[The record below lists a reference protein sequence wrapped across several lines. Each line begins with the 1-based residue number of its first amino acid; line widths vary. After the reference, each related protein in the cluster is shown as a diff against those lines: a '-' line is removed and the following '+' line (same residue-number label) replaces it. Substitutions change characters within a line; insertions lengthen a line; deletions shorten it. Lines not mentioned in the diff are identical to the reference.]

1 MLDVSNAKGDQ
12 NNFKLLSYPTDPIA
26 ALPGPNQR
34 VGLKKKKAGIM
45 AVLSNTAVYSV
56 LLIAA
61 YMGPFYMIML
71 VAAAAIL
78 LLFV

>member
-1 MLDVSNAKGDQ
+1 
-12 NNFKLLSYPTDPIA
+12 
-26 ALPGPNQR
+26 
-34 VGLKKKKAGIM
+34 M